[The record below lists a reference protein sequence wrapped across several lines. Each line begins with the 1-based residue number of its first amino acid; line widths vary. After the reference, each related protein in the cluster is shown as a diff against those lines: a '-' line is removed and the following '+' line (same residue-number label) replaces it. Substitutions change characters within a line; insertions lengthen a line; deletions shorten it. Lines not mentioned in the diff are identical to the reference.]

1 MAFFFSTNKFQ
12 VCDRSP
18 ASHFVLLNEDSN
30 YLHKTEYLDTSI
42 LLLSLVLLLLFLFLA
57 LVACGGRLLLL
68 IEVGSA
74 LDQRDVDLLR

>member
-18 ASHFVLLNEDSN
+18 ASHFLLLNKVSK
-30 YLHKTEYLDTSI
+30 YLQKNHWTHQSS
-42 LLLSLVLLLLFLFLA
+42 LSLVLLLLFLLFA
-57 LVACGGRLLLL
+57 LVSCGGRLLLL
-68 IEVGSA
+68 VEVGSA